1 MVYNC
6 FIKCRVCESITRV
19 RLQVGWQE
27 QHPIVIACGKCGTSL
42 LGKVHIG
49 QVEPGLKFEFDNAD
63 ILSNDDKADYLV
75 ECSGEFPTV
84 KQYNGAQAPEMD
96 ITPFIRNQ
104 MRMEEE
110 NGYDKFVNSVST
122 LNKTAEKWTDYKRV
136 LDLSQNDNKSYLLQ
150 EIKKIFPEDV
160 FPCRNEFEILRA
172 IHMIEIHGF
181 ISPLRRDIIDD
192 LTISNSVL
200 KLDIEQISALIKY
213 FNGHDGYSLKELQS
227 LIYKMLN
234 EFIEV
239 YPFFIPAFS
248 TQFYKENFVDFVIEG
263 STTSTFD
270 SVKQF
275 YLDAYEALG
284 TLMVLPIS
292 LDNIKY
298 RSNYDSIKTMENKV
312 RSLDDFIGLTK
323 ANRFHFCD
331 ETELYTECL
340 HVKVNSKLRNAIG
353 HNDVSYDTI
362 TQQITYIPNPKD
374 RSKKETAYLLEFENE
389 AVRLF
394 QAILVISEYLYRIR
408 EVDLMNQGNIPI
420 NSNTPFKSP
429 KKIGRNDKCPCGSG
443 LKYKFCH
450 GR

>member
-6 FIKCRVCESITRV
+6 FIKCKVCESITRV

-49 QVEPGLKFEFDNAD
+49 QVESGLQFEFDNAD

-84 KQYNGAQAPEMD
+84 KQYNGAQALEID

-110 NGYDKFVNSVST
+110 NGYEKFRNSVST

-181 ISPLRRDIIDD
+181 ISQLRRDIIDD
-192 LTISNSVL
+192 LTISDSVL

-213 FNGHDGYSLKELQS
+213 LNGHDGYSLKELQS

-239 YPFFIPAFS
+239 YPFLIPAFA
-248 TQFYKENFVDFVIEG
+248 TQFYKENSVDFAIEG

-284 TLMVLPIS
+284 TLMVLPMS
-292 LDNIKY
+292 LNNVKY
-298 RSNYDSIKTMENKV
+298 RSNYDTIKAVDNKV
-312 RSLDDFIGLTK
+312 KSLDDFIGLTK

-340 HVKVNSKLRNAIG
+340 HVIVNSKLRNAIG

-374 RSKKETAYLLEFENE
+374 RSKKETSYLLEFENE

-394 QAILVISEYLYRIR
+394 QAILVISEYLYRLR

-420 NSNTPFKSP
+420 NPNTPFKRS

>member
-6 FIKCRVCESITRV
+6 FIKCQVCESITRV

-42 LGKVHIG
+42 LGRVHIG
-49 QVEPGLKFEFDNAD
+49 QVEPGLQFDFDNAD
-63 ILSNDDKADYLV
+63 ILSNVDKADYLV

-84 KQYNGAQAPEMD
+84 KQYNEAQASELD
-96 ITPFIRNQ
+96 VTPFIRHQ
-104 MRMEEE
+104 MRMDEEH
-110 NGYDKFVNSVST
+110 GYKKFGNSVST
-122 LNKTAEKWTDYKRV
+122 LNKTADKWTDYKRV
-136 LDLSQNDNKSYLLQ
+136 FDLSQNDNKGYLLQ

-160 FPCRNEFEILRA
+160 FPCRNELEILRA
-172 IHMIEIHGF
+172 IHLIEINGF
-181 ISPLRRDIIDD
+181 ILPLRRDIIDD
-192 LTISNSVL
+192 LTISTSVL
-200 KLDIEQISALIKY
+200 NLDIEQISALILY
-213 FNGHDGYSLKELQS
+213 LNSRDGYSLKELQS

-239 YPFFIPAFS
+239 YPFLIPAFA
-248 TQFYKENFVDFVIEG
+248 TQFYKENSIDLTMEG

-275 YLDAYEALG
+275 YLDAHEALG

-292 LDNIKY
+292 LNNIKY
-298 RSNYDSIKTMENKV
+298 RNNYDKIKALDNHVK
-312 RSLDDFIGLTK
+312 SLDDFIALTK
-323 ANRFHFCD
+323 SNRFHFCD
-331 ETELYTECL
+331 DTELYTECL
-340 HVKVNSKLRNAIG
+340 HVIVNSKLRNAIG
-353 HNDVSYDTI
+353 HNDVSYNTI

-374 RSKKETAYLLEFENE
+374 RSKKETSYLLEFENE

-394 QAILVISEYLYRIR
+394 QAILVISEYLYRLR
-408 EVDLMNQGNIPI
+408 EVDLINQGNIPI
-420 NSNTPFKSP
+420 IPKTPFERP
-429 KKIGRNDKCPCGSG
+429 KKIGRNDKCPYGSG

>member
-6 FIKCRVCESITRV
+6 FIRCRVCVSITRV

-49 QVEPGLKFEFDNAD
+49 QDEPGLQFEFDNAD
-63 ILSNDDKADYLV
+63 ILNNDEKADYV
-75 ECSGEFPTV
+75 IECSGEFPTV
-84 KQYNGAQAPEMD
+84 KQHNGAQAPEID

-104 MRMEEE
+104 MRMEEK
-110 NGYDKFVNSVST
+110 NGYEKFVKSVST
-122 LNKTAEKWTDYKRV
+122 LNETAEKWTDYKRV
-136 LDLSQNDNKSYLLQ
+136 LDLSQNGNKSFLLQ

-172 IHMIEIHGF
+172 IHFIEIHGF
-181 ISPLRRDIIDD
+181 VLPLRRDIIDD
-192 LTISNSVL
+192 LAISNSVL
-200 KLDIEQISALIKY
+200 EQDIEQISELIKY
-213 FNGHDGYSLKELQS
+213 LNNHDGYSLKELQS

-239 YPFFIPAFS
+239 YPFLIPAFAI
-248 TQFYKENFVDFVIEG
+248 QFYKENSLDYAIEG

-284 TLMVLPIS
+284 TLMILPMS
-292 LDNIKY
+292 LNNIKY
-298 RSNYDSIKTMENKV
+298 RSNYDSIKAVVNKEK
-312 RSLDDFIGLTK
+312 SLDDFIGLTK

-331 ETELYTECL
+331 ETESYTECL

-353 HNDVSYDTI
+353 HNDFSYDTI
-362 TQQITYIPNPKD
+362 TQQITYIPNSKD
-374 RSKKETAYLLEFENE
+374 RSKKETAYLLEFETE

-394 QAILVISEYLYRIR
+394 QAILVISEYLYRLR
-408 EVDLMNQGNIPI
+408 EVDLMNQGNTTI
-420 NSNTPFKSP
+420 NPNTQFNRS
-429 KKIGRNDKCPCGSG
+429 KKIGRNDTCPCGSG